1 MALIWVEQADRKQM
15 TWIPIMIIISIIII
29 ILNIII
35 IIIQLEQASFQVTQS
50 PLRHKIAL
58 LLEDDQIG
66 RITKKMYKN
75 FILPCDKRV
84 VEM

>member
-1 MALIWVEQADRKQM
+1 MALIWVEEADRKQM
-15 TWIPIMIIISIIII
+15 TWIPIMIIISTII

-75 FILPCDKRV
+75 FILP
-84 VEM
+84 

>member
-1 MALIWVEQADRKQM
+1 MALIWVEEADRKQM
-15 TWIPIMIIISIIII
+15 TWIPIMIIISTII
-29 ILNIII
+29 ILNII

-75 FILPCDKRV
+75 FILP
-84 VEM
+84 